1 MVWCLVLVWVG
12 AGAENLQTSS
22 VEVRGCVFTSHLP
35 LVSTLAP
42 GLRLCHRL
50 QGLLGLSLLLYGLR
64 VGVLGSD
71 HLQLPD
77 LPPVVESCH
86 HQEHGGRQ
94 EAAQEQTTHS
104 WSMHFPF
111 GNYVNPS
118 LSSLLIFSLIIFLDS
133 I

>member
-1 MVWCLVLVWVG
+1 MLVWVG
-12 AGAENLQTSS
+12 AGAGNLQTSS

-42 GLRLCHRL
+42 RLRLCDSRV
-50 QGLLGLSLLLYGLR
+50 QGLLGLSLLLHGLR

-86 HQEHGGRQ
+86 HQEHGGGE

-104 WSMHFPF
+104 WSMHFHF

-118 LSSLLIFSLIIFLDS
+118 LSSLVNSIFLDS

>member
-1 MVWCLVLVWVG
+1 MLVWVG
-12 AGAENLQTSS
+12 AGAGNLQTSS

-42 GLRLCHRL
+42 RLRLCDSRL
-50 QGLLGLSLLLYGLR
+50 QGLLGLSLLLHGLR

-104 WSMHFPF
+104 WSMHFHF

-118 LSSLLIFSLIIFLDS
+118 LSSLVNSIFLDS

>member
-1 MVWCLVLVWVG
+1 MC
-12 AGAENLQTSS
+12 
-22 VEVRGCVFTSHLP
+22 TSHLP

-42 GLRLCHRL
+42 GLRLCDSRL

-104 WSMHFPF
+104 WSMHFHF

-118 LSSLLIFSLIIFLDS
+118 LSSLVNSIFLDS

>member
-1 MVWCLVLVWVG
+1 MLVWVG
-12 AGAENLQTSS
+12 AGAGNLQTSS

-42 GLRLCHRL
+42 GLRLCDSRL
-50 QGLLGLSLLLYGLR
+50 RGLLGLSLLLHGLR

-86 HQEHGGRQ
+86 HQEHGGGE

-104 WSMHFPF
+104 WSMHFHF

-118 LSSLLIFSLIIFLDS
+118 LSSLVNSIFLDS